1 MIPNVSLLFSPKR
14 ELPPSLANAFISDP
28 KSVHGQILLHRTT
41 FSLGGHLPT
50 SMTLLPRTKAPSL
63 LPPSPDAMDIAA
75 DATIP
80 EHEIL
85 MTCNTGSISLLSPLS
100 ESQYRRLSTLASHLT
115 NTLYHACGLNPRA
128 YRVDRDAPDGMVGSR
143 TVVDGSMLMRWGE
156 LGSQRRSEVAGRV
169 GVDVEEVRE
178 DLVALMGG
186 LGYL

>member
-1 MIPNVSLLFSPKR
+1 MGGTDHLCV
-14 ELPPSLANAFISDP
+14 DP
-28 KSVHGQILLHRTT
+28 KTRGGTFLLHRTT

-50 SMTLLPRTKAPSL
+50 TMTLLPRTTSTTL
-63 LPPSPDAMDIAA
+63 LPATPEAMDLAA

-85 MTCNTGSISLLSPLS
+85 VTSQTGSISILSPLS
-100 ESQYRRLSTLASHLT
+100 ESQYRRLSTLANHLS

-128 YRVDRDAPDGMVGSR
+128 YRVGSGKETTEGSVGGR
-143 TVVDGSMLMRWGE
+143 TIVDGGMLLRWME
-156 LGSQRRSEVAGRV
+156 LGSQRRAEVASRV
-169 GVDVEEVRE
+169 GVGVDEVRE